1 MWATQNGHVEGL
13 HRVDLQSEVKLYDC
27 KTAKGSVVSFLHV
40 F

>member
-1 MWATQNGHVEGL
+1 MWATQNGYVEGL
-13 HRVDLQSEVKLYDC
+13 HRVDLQSEVKYDC